1 MGCAR
6 GHIGAQGWSKGLIS
20 IGVNESRTRKGNNKL
35 VVSPEQLSFLG
46 KALWKVG
53 ASHLKNV
60 VQEVSILLRIS
71 FRERSQQ

>member
-46 KALWKVG
+46 KVLWKVG